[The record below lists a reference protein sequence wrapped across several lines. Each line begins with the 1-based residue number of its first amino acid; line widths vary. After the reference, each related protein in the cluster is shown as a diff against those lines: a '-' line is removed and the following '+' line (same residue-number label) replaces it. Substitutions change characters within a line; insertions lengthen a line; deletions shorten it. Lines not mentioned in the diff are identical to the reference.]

1 MGELVGML
9 PTVELVGEANY
20 PQNGGSVLPSDSRLG
35 SACTMEVSLTATL
48 LTGLVYDCPV

>member
-1 MGELVGML
+1 MGELVRML

-20 PQNGGSVLPSDSRLG
+20 SQSVGSVLPSDSRLG